1 MPGQIDDFRRGV
13 QENEHQQQ
21 TGGDEKLAVR
31 VGAQTRVEQHGGN
44 PQHKSHADDVPEIVP
59 HALDRIADRNGPH
72 TFHRLLDQAEDR
84 TDQNRIDGTQ
94 QKAPGHAQG
103 ASQLKGKQHEQREY
117 DDGEYH
123 HPTSGQGTTGCVQ
136 GIPIEM
142 QGRGKYG
149 QHGVFARRQLRI
161 KEKFLRPEKP
171 VPSIEGGQ

>member
-1 MPGQIDDFRRGV
+1 M
-13 QENEHQQQ
+13 
-21 TGGDEKLAVR
+21 VR
-31 VGAQTRVEQHGGN
+31 IPFTDC
-44 PQHKSHADDVPEIVP
+44 SI
-59 HALDRIADRNGPH
+59 
-72 TFHRLLDQAEDR
+72 RLRDR
-84 TDQNRIDGTQ
+84 TDQHRIDGTQ
-94 QKAPGHAQG
+94 QKAPGHPQG
-103 ASQLKGKQHEQREY
+103 ASHLKGKQHEQREY

-171 VPSIEGGQ
+171 FHPSKADNKLEAHWEVKSIHGPFSHSAGAGCGLGGGIDLSIDVIMFFH